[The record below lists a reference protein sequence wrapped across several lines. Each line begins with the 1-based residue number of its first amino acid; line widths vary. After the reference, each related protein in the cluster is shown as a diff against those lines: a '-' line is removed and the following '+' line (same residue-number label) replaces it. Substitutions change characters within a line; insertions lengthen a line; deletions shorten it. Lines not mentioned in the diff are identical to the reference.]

1 MLDDEDNLFTF
12 ILNGLNK
19 VNEYLN
25 IKTPIVVS
33 SSVDID
39 HSLKSQDKVLAI
51 CKAREATTYINAI
64 GGMDLYSK
72 ITFELNNIELKFI
85 KSQPITYTQF
95 ENTFV
100 PWLSIVDVM
109 MFNSKDII
117 KEYLNS
123 YTLL

>member
-1 MLDDEDNLFTF
+1 MSERIKF
-12 ILNGLNK
+12 
-19 VNEYLN
+19 EYN
-25 IKTPIVVS
+25 IIEFPQGFK
-33 SSVDID
+33 
-39 HSLKSQDKVLAI
+39 K
-51 CKAREATTYINAI
+51 
-64 GGMDLYSK
+64 
-72 ITFELNNIELKFI
+72 NNIELKFI